1 MKKILTDCDGVLLD
15 WAYSFEKWMKFH
27 FDMTVVDQTEYD
39 IAKRYNTDDPN
50 LSKDS
55 KFYVPRIFC
64 NSSRIASLK
73 PLRDSVK
80 YVKKIY
86 EEHGVTFDVV
96 TSLSLDPETQKLR
109 KYNLRKVY
117 GDAIDRIVCLD
128 TGEDKDQA
136 LEEWRD
142 SGRLWVE
149 DKPEN
154 AVLGAE
160 MGLQSILIDH
170 PYNRDFSHPD
180 VTRVKNW
187 KEVYE
192 MIID

>member
-27 FDMTVVDQTEYD
+27 FDMSIVDDTEYD
-39 IAKRYNTDDPN
+39 IAKRYQSSDPN
-50 LSKDS
+50 LSKES
-55 KFYVPRIFC
+55 KFYAPRIFC

-73 PLRDSVK
+73 PLKDSVK
-80 YVKKIY
+80 YIKKIY

-128 TGEDKDQA
+128 TGEDKDDA

-142 SGRLWVE
+142 SGLLWVE

>member
-39 IAKRYNTDDPN
+39 IAKRYQSDDPN
-50 LSKDS
+50 LSKDN
-55 KFYVPRIFC
+55 KFYAPRIFC

-128 TGEDKDQA
+128 TGEDKDEA

>member
-39 IAKRYNTDDPN
+39 IAKRYQSDDPN
-50 LSKDS
+50 LSKDN
-55 KFYVPRIFC
+55 KFYAPRIFC

-128 TGEDKDQA
+128 TGEDKDEA

-142 SGRLWVE
+142 SGLLWVE

>member
-27 FDMTVVDQTEYD
+27 FDMNVVDQTEYD
-39 IAKRYNTDDPN
+39 IAKRYQSNYAE
-50 LSKDS
+50 LQKDH
-55 KFYVPRIFC
+55 KFYIPRIFC

-109 KYNLRKVY
+109 KFNLRKVY

-128 TGEDKDQA
+128 TGEDKDNA

-142 SGRLWVE
+142 SGLLWVE

>member
-1 MKKILTDCDGVLLD
+1 
-15 WAYSFEKWMKFH
+15 MKFH
-27 FDMTVVDQTEYD
+27 FDMNVVDQTEYD
-39 IAKRYNTDDPN
+39 IAKRYQSNYAE
-50 LSKDS
+50 LQKDH
-55 KFYVPRIFC
+55 KFYIPRIFC

-86 EEHGVTFDVV
+86 QEHGVTFDVV

-109 KYNLRKVY
+109 KFNLRKVY

-128 TGEDKDQA
+128 TGEDKDNA

-142 SGRLWVE
+142 SGLLWVE

>member
-39 IAKRYNTDDPN
+39 IAKRYQSDDPN
-50 LSKDS
+50 LSKDN
-55 KFYVPRIFC
+55 KFYAPRIFC

-73 PLRDSVK
+73 PLKDSVK

-128 TGEDKDQA
+128 TGEDKDEA

-142 SGRLWVE
+142 SGLLWVE

>member
-27 FDMTVVDQTEYD
+27 FDLTVVDQTEYD
-39 IAKRYNTDDPN
+39 IAKRYQSNDPE
-50 LSKDS
+50 LQKDN
-55 KFYVPRIFC
+55 KFYIPRIFC

-73 PLRDSVK
+73 PMRDSVK

-128 TGEDKDQA
+128 TGEDKDEA

-142 SGRLWVE
+142 SGLLWVE

-170 PYNRDFSHPD
+170 PYNKDFSHPD

-187 KEVYE
+187 KEIYE

>member
-27 FDMTVVDQTEYD
+27 FDMSIVDDTEYD

-50 LSKDS
+50 LQKGS

-128 TGEDKDQA
+128 TGEDKDEA

>member
-27 FDMTVVDQTEYD
+27 FDMNVVDQTEYD
-39 IAKRYNTDDPN
+39 IAKRYQSNYAE
-50 LSKDS
+50 LQKDH
-55 KFYVPRIFC
+55 KFYIPRIFC

-86 EEHGVTFDVV
+86 QEHGVTFDVV

-109 KYNLRKVY
+109 KFNLRKVY

-128 TGEDKDQA
+128 TGEDKDNA

-142 SGRLWVE
+142 SGLLWVE

>member
-39 IAKRYNTDDPN
+39 IAKRYQSDDPN
-50 LSKDS
+50 LSKDN
-55 KFYVPRIFC
+55 KFYAPRIFC

-73 PLRDSVK
+73 PLKDSVK

-128 TGEDKDQA
+128 TGEDKDEA

>member
-1 MKKILTDCDGVLLD
+1 MSTILTDCDGVLLD

-27 FDMTVVDQTEYD
+27 FNLTVKDPYEYD
-39 IAKRYNTDDPN
+39 IAKRYQSDDPE
-50 LSKDS
+50 LQKDS
-55 KFYVPRIFC
+55 KFYIPRIFC

-86 EEHGVTFDVV
+86 EEHGITFDVV

-109 KYNLRKVY
+109 KYNLNKVY

-128 TGEDKDQA
+128 TGEDKDEA

-142 SGRLWVE
+142 SGRIWVE

-154 AVLGAE
+154 ALLGAK
-160 MGLQSILIDH
+160 MGLQAVLIDH
-170 PYNRDFSHPD
+170 PYNKDFSHPD

>member
-128 TGEDKDQA
+128 TGEDKDNA

-142 SGRLWVE
+142 SGRIWVE

-154 AVLGAE
+154 AVLGAK
-160 MGLQSILIDH
+160 MGLQAVLIDH
-170 PYNRDFSHPD
+170 PYNRDFSHPE

-187 KEVYE
+187 KEIYE

>member
-27 FDMTVVDQTEYD
+27 FDMSIVDDTEYD
-39 IAKRYNTDDPN
+39 IAKRYQSDDPN
-50 LSKDS
+50 LQKDN
-55 KFYVPRIFC
+55 KFYAPRIFC

-109 KYNLRKVY
+109 KHNLRSVY
-117 GDAIDRIVCLD
+117 GDAIDRIECLD
-128 TGEDKDQA
+128 TGEDKDNA

-142 SGRLWVE
+142 SGLLWVE

-170 PYNRDFSHPD
+170 PYNKDFNHPD